1 MPIHCMNLPP
11 STSHRL
17 GRLGRLVLPVLAAGV
32 LAAGCH
38 GVPAAGEKAARREV
52 AVAGEALHTN
62 LPGLSTNATLADC
75 VRFAVRNQPRVAVAY
90 ADWAASVED
99 ITVARSR
106 PDPKLTFEF
115 YVGDALTSLMPG
127 VMQDFPGAGKLAAR
141 GAAATA
147 ESRVKYFQFAGAV
160 QQAALAVGQSYYPLH
175 YLDARLEVN
184 RQTLGLLA
192 GLETLAR
199 AQNEVGRGT
208 LQDVLRAQIEAEEL
222 RTDTVDLEDSRRVL
236 LAQFKAALGLRAD
249 RPDPPV
255 PAEAAFVETKLS
267 DDEWL
272 ALALKQNPR
281 LQEMAAEIQVADA
294 ALRVADREKAPD
306 FSAGGEVDVKA
317 SPVVWNPQ
325 LSMTLPVWRDKLAAE
340 LAAARAARRGAQA
353 RLTAEQ
359 IDVAVD
365 FTEQAYLIREADRK
379 LTLVRERLLP
389 RARES
394 LTVARAAYQSGQLDF
409 LNVIEAE
416 RALLDFQLEEIA
428 GQTQRELARQELTV
442 LIAGVRPEPALVA
455 TEEKTASTA
464 N

>member
-1 MPIHCMNLPP
+1 MPL
-11 STSHRL
+11 
-17 GRLGRLVLPVLAAGV
+17 
-32 LAAGCH
+32 
-38 GVPAAGEKAARREV
+38 AGEKAARQEV
-52 AVAGEALHTN
+52 AAVDASLHTN
-62 LPGLSTNATLADC
+62 LPVLSANATLADC
-75 VRFAVRNQPRVAVAY
+75 VRYAVRNQPRVAAAY

-99 ITVARSR
+99 ITVERSR

-127 VMQDFPGAGKLAAR
+127 AMQDFPGAGKLAAR
-141 GAAATA
+141 GAVATA
-147 ESRVKYFQFAGAV
+147 ASRVKHIQFAAV
-160 QQAALAVGQSYYPLH
+160 VQEAALAVGRSYYPLH

-208 LQDVLRAQIEAEEL
+208 LQDVLRVQIESEKL
-222 RTDTVDLEDSRRVL
+222 RTGTVNLEDSRRVL
-236 LAQFKAALGLRAD
+236 LAQFKAALGLHAD
-249 RPDPPV
+249 QPDPPV
-255 PAEAAFVETKLS
+255 PAEAAFVEMKLS
-267 DDEWL
+267 DEEWL

-294 ALRVADREKAPD
+294 ALRVADREKEPD

-317 SPVVWNPQ
+317 SPMVWNPQ
-325 LSMTLPVWRDKLAAE
+325 LSMTLPLWRDKLAAE
-340 LAAARAARRGAQA
+340 LASAQIARRGAQA

-359 IDVAVD
+359 IDLAVD
-365 FTEQAYLIREADRK
+365 FTEQAYLIREADRE
-379 LTLVRERLLP
+379 LTLLRERLLP

-394 LTVARAAYQSGQLDF
+394 LAVARAAYQSGQLDF

-416 RALLDFQLEEIA
+416 RTLLDFQLDEIA
-428 GQTQRELARQELTV
+428 GRTQRELARQELTV
-442 LIAGVRPEPALVA
+442 LIAGVRPEPALEVN
-455 TEEKTASTA
+455 EERTASAA